1 MTQRSTA
8 LFKVQNYKEEAAGAL
23 GASPS
28 GSHPSLDPPG
38 GTCAV
43 PVASAVLS
51 PRWTALGLRSDAASS
66 TGKPP
71 APPPLEPTATE
82 FARMAPGTACQEEGG
97 GPISVAPETPCYPHG
112 PSPTSAHARHSG
124 CLLPTLGLLTW
135 GGRAPGCRPPVAL
148 GGAAPGTGCPAG
160 SPRPCP
166 RRGPGRSTGSS
177 APPLPH
183 SSGCKRP
190 ACTATWGKQESGGAP
205 GEPGFPSRPPQTRKG
220 LEKVLFPGS
229 HFYVSTGRLSAVDRE
244 HSEDPTLQKG
254 KLKADVS
261 RKAMGEGAGHPRGP
275 AETSVSNRNPS
286 PTITWARPPR
296 TPNLL
301 PRCVSTS
308 HQHCPSNYTY
318 THLHIYIFPSIFFV
332 IRPPAPSPQRLLHEH
347 GDVLLAVVS
356 PCDNTAAGHSRC
368 PVKSK

>member
-8 LFKVQNYKEEAAGAL
+8 LFKVKNYKEEAAGAL

-71 APPPLEPTATE
+71 APPPLELTATE

-97 GPISVAPETPCYPHG
+97 GPISVAPETLCYPHG

-190 ACTATWGKQESGGAP
+190 ACTQAWKP
-205 GEPGFPSRPPQTRKG
+205 GSQHAGDTRKVG
-220 LEKVLFPGS
+220 NAFQTKQGNRTSCRDQEGRRVSDEVVPG
-229 HFYVSTGRLSAVDRE
+229 
-244 HSEDPTLQKG
+244 
-254 KLKADVS
+254 
-261 RKAMGEGAGHPRGP
+261 
-275 AETSVSNRNPS
+275 TSVFSSETGMSGNFWGR
-286 PTITWARPPR
+286 IK
-296 TPNLL
+296 
-301 PRCVSTS
+301 
-308 HQHCPSNYTY
+308 
-318 THLHIYIFPSIFFV
+318 
-332 IRPPAPSPQRLLHEH
+332 
-347 GDVLLAVVS
+347 G
-356 PCDNTAAGHSRC
+356 
-368 PVKSK
+368 SK